1 MAGANRRSLSA
12 RTHGDI
18 DPRMTIMNAT
28 AMRLVIPLLALAAG
42 GTAALVFGIRQTQQI
57 LSGNPQLMAAAPSA
71 PAAPAQNLDTRNQ
84 KTALAKAQTETAAL
98 ADALAGPSPAPG
110 SDAVPEFDVVNIEP
124 TGETVVAGRAAPG
137 ATVELLRNGEVHD
150 RAVADKSGQF
160 VMVPRPLP
168 PGNYD
173 LTLRMT
179 RDGKQVSSTQSVAVA
194 LEAATKE
201 RPMVALMAPDKPVK
215 VLSQPAATTPA
226 AGKVTIEAVETEPG
240 GKLRVSGQAAPGATV
255 RLYLNGSL
263 IASATADQ
271 AGQLSVTI
279 NKGVTAGNYQV
290 RLDDVDPGSGKV
302 RARAE
307 VPFNVPDATT
317 TASIPAPA
325 AASGRADVTAPQLA
339 AATATTASPTASDVS
354 SPSVV
359 TVPKI
364 TTTTVA
370 RGDSLWRISQR
381 ALGAGQRYAVIYR
394 ANSQQIRNPN
404 LIYPGQVFVLPAR

>member
-1 MAGANRRSLSA
+1 
-12 RTHGDI
+12 
-18 DPRMTIMNAT
+18 MNVT
-28 AMRLVIPLLALAAG
+28 AMRLAIPLLALAAG
-42 GTAALVFGIRQTQQI
+42 GTAAFIFGIHQTQQI
-57 LSGNPQLMAAAPSA
+57 LGVNTRLMATAPVA
-71 PAAPAQNLDTRNQ
+71 PAGNQ
-84 KTALAKAQTETAAL
+84 DKTALAKTQTETAAL
-98 ADALAGPSPAPG
+98 ANALAGPSPTPG
-110 SDAVPEFDVVNIEP
+110 GNAVPEFDVVNIEP
-124 TGETVVAGRAAPG
+124 TGATVVAGRALPG

-173 LTLRMT
+173 LTLRIT
-179 RDGKQVSSTQSVAVA
+179 HDGKQVTSKQSVAVA
-194 LEAATKE
+194 LDAAASE
-201 RPMVALMAPDKPVK
+201 RPMVALMAPDKPIR
-215 VLSQPAATTPA
+215 VLSQPAATTH
-226 AGKVTIEAVETEPG
+226 GKVAVEAVETEPG
-240 GKLRVSGQAAPGATV
+240 GKLHVSAQATPGANV
-255 RLYLNGSL
+255 RLYLNDSL
-263 IASATADQ
+263 ITSATADA
-271 AGQLSVTI
+271 AGHLSVTI
-279 NKGVTAGNYQV
+279 NKGVTTGDYRI

-307 VPFNVPDATT
+307 VPFNVPDTTT

-325 AASGRADVTAPQLA
+325 ASSGRTDGTAPQLA
-339 AATATTASPTASDVS
+339 AATTAALS
-354 SPSVV
+354 SPSAVI
-359 TVPKI
+359 VPKI

>member
-1 MAGANRRSLSA
+1 
-12 RTHGDI
+12 
-18 DPRMTIMNAT
+18 MNVT
-28 AMRLVIPLLALAAG
+28 AMRLAIPLLALAAG
-42 GTAALVFGIRQTQQI
+42 GTAAFIFGIHQTQQI
-57 LSGNPQLMAAAPSA
+57 LGVNTRLMATA
-71 PAAPAQNLDTRNQ
+71 PAAPARDQDAGNQ
-84 KTALAKAQTETAAL
+84 DKTALAKTQTETAAL
-98 ADALAGPSPAPG
+98 ANALAGPSPTPG
-110 SDAVPEFDVVNIEP
+110 GNAVPEFDVVSIEP
-124 TGETVVAGRAAPG
+124 TGETVVAGRALPG

-173 LTLRMT
+173 LTLRIT
-179 RDGKQVSSTQSVAVA
+179 HDGKPVTSKQSVAVA
-194 LEAATKE
+194 LDAAASE
-201 RPMVALMAPDKPVK
+201 RPMVALMAPDKAIR
-215 VLSQPAATTPA
+215 VLSQPAAATH
-226 AGKVTIEAVETEPG
+226 GKVAVEAVETEPG
-240 GKLRVSGQAAPGATV
+240 GKLHVSAQATPGANV
-255 RLYLNGSL
+255 RLYLNDSL
-263 IASATADQ
+263 ITSATADA
-271 AGQLSVTI
+271 AGHLSVTI
-279 NKGVTAGNYQV
+279 NKGVTTGDYRI

-307 VPFNVPDATT
+307 VPFNVPDTTT

-325 AASGRADVTAPQLA
+325 ASSGRTDGTTPQLA
-339 AATATTASPTASDVS
+339 AATTAALS
-354 SPSVV
+354 SPSAVI
-359 TVPKI
+359 VPKI

>member
-1 MAGANRRSLSA
+1 MRGSI
-12 RTHGDI
+12 HPG
-18 DPRMTIMNAT
+18 MTVMNVT
-28 AMRLVIPLLALAAG
+28 AMRLAIPLLALAAG
-42 GTAALVFGIRQTQQI
+42 GTAAFIFGIHQTQQI
-57 LSGNPQLMAAAPSA
+57 LGVNTRLMATA
-71 PAAPAQNLDTRNQ
+71 PAAPARDQD
-84 KTALAKAQTETAAL
+84 KTALAKTQTETAAL
-98 ADALAGPSPAPG
+98 ANALAGPSPTPG
-110 SDAVPEFDVVNIEP
+110 GNAVPEFDVVSIEP
-124 TGETVVAGRAAPG
+124 TGETVVAGRALPG

-173 LTLRMT
+173 LTLRIT
-179 RDGKQVSSTQSVAVA
+179 HDGKPVTSKQSVAVA
-194 LEAATKE
+194 LDAAASE
-201 RPMVALMAPDKPVK
+201 RPMVALMAPDKPIR
-215 VLSQPAATTPA
+215 VLSQPAATAPA
-226 AGKVTIEAVETEPG
+226 AGKVIVEAVETEPG
-240 GKLRVSGQAAPGATV
+240 GKLHVSGQATPGATV

-263 IASATADQ
+263 ITSATADQ
-271 AGQLSVTI
+271 AGHLSVTI

-317 TASIPAPA
+317 TASIA
-325 AASGRADVTAPQLA
+325 ASAASSGRAGVTTPQLA
-339 AATATTASPTASDVS
+339 AATAPVASGVS
-354 SPSVV
+354 SPSAV

-394 ANSQQIRNPN
+394 ANSRQIRNPN
-404 LIYPGQVFVLPAR
+404 LIYPGQVFVMPAR

>member
-1 MAGANRRSLSA
+1 
-12 RTHGDI
+12 
-18 DPRMTIMNAT
+18 MNAT

-57 LSGNPQLMAAAPSA
+57 LSGNPQLIAAAPSA
-71 PAAPAQNLDTRNQ
+71 PAAPAQDQDTRNQ

-110 SDAVPEFDVVNIEP
+110 NDAVPEFDVVNIEP

-160 VMVPRPLP
+160 VMVPKPLP

-179 RDGKQVSSTQSVAVA
+179 RDGKQATSTQSVAVA

-201 RPMVALMAPDKPVK
+201 RPMVALMTPDKPVK
-215 VLSQPAATTPA
+215 VLSQPAAAAPA
-226 AGKVTIEAVETEPG
+226 AGKVAIEAVEAEPG
-240 GKLRVSGQAAPGATV
+240 GKLHISGQAAPGATV

-263 IASATADQ
+263 ITSAIADQ
-271 AGQLSVTI
+271 AGHLSVTI
-279 NKGVTAGNYQV
+279 NKGVTSGNYQV

-302 RARAE
+302 RSRAE
-307 VPFNVPDATT
+307 VPFNVPDTTT
-317 TASIPAPA
+317 TASIPASV
-325 AASGRADVTAPQLA
+325 AASGRADASAPQLA
-339 AATATTASPTASDVS
+339 AATAPTASDVS
-354 SPSVV
+354 SPSAV

-404 LIYPGQVFVLPAR
+404 LIYPGQVFVLPSR